1 LKKQNSGWSFLQFFP
16 NLVNPLK
23 LKSDLNPHHFEG
35 LNLLYRW
42 PEKCALICYTLISS
56 VLNFCGKPHF
66 WKITTKE
73 CYVMLGILFPHQTF
87 PMLLFIFY
95 HDKIFACG
103 FCGGCLV
110 TLLPEVW
117 WKMHVNVPE
126 NLASFLT
133 VIDFVPHL
141 LDITKL
147 ELIIY
152 TSVQLLWNISQ
163 KILWLVHVHV
173 RVRNMALFHL

>member
-16 NLVNPLK
+16 NLVNQLK
-23 LKSDLNPHHFEG
+23 LWSDLNPHHFEG

-42 PEKCALICYTLISS
+42 PEKCALICYTFEFWILNYEFLWQTSLLENNHKR
-56 VLNFCGKPHF
+56 VLCYARNCLSPPNFS
-66 WKITTKE
+66 
-73 CYVMLGILFPHQTF
+73 YVA
-87 PMLLFIFY
+87 IF
-95 HDKIFACG
+95 DKIFACG

-110 TLLPEVW
+110 TLLAEVW
-117 WKMHVNVPE
+117 WKMHVNFPE
-126 NLASFLT
+126 NLASLLT

-152 TSVQLLWNISQ
+152 TSVQLLWNIS
-163 KILWLVHVHV
+163 
-173 RVRNMALFHL
+173 